1 MFVLMKVQTASASG
15 LPEESITSAPEA
27 ASRTLKMT
35 QFRGFRIRYTS
46 PKVPLSSSPRSV
58 DKALPLG
65 PRAEFI
71 VVLLQANGPSPRR
84 SRPSAAIMTISISLG
99 SERSP

>member
-1 MFVLMKVQTASASG
+1 VFVLMKVQTASASG

-58 DKALPLG
+58 DKAIFRLALVPSSSSFFFRRTDPHPDG
-65 PRAEFI
+65 AVRPR
-71 VVLLQANGPSPRR
+71 QS
-84 SRPSAAIMTISISLG
+84 
-99 SERSP
+99 